1 MMPRSVALGGR
12 VLSVLRLVGMK
23 VSVLEGRSLIDAS
36 LDWVAG
42 GAGMEWEIV
51 GERSAIVTA
60 IVRAIE
66 KTFRKREILKV
77 MGVTGN

>member
-1 MMPRSVALGGR
+1 M
-12 VLSVLRLVGMK
+12 
-23 VSVLEGRSLIDAS
+23 IDAS

-66 KTFRKREILKV
+66 KTFRKRELLKV